1 MISST
6 PLIFVFGIFVQE
18 KILEEDDR
26 CLAETHY
33 QLGLAHSFS
42 DDFDKAIHS
51 FAAAI
56 KVIEQRIE
64 NLIKKKKEKESWT
77 EEQRTK
83 DGEIMVVIF
92 LKHYQCVWASCH
104 EMYIIIIIMVML
116 L

>member
-1 MISST
+1 M
-6 PLIFVFGIFVQE
+6 QE

-42 DDFDKAIHS
+42 DEFDKAIQS
-51 FAAAI
+51 FGAAM

-64 NLIKKKKEKESWT
+64 NLLKKKKEKESWT

-83 DGEIMVVIF
+83 DGEIMVVSF
-92 LKHYQCVWASCH
+92 F
-104 EMYIIIIIMVML
+104 
-116 L
+116 